1 MKYVK
6 FFLII
11 IIICLTSTG
20 CIKEDIEKKQI
31 TRNAKEYF
39 SSKYNINKSKIK
51 IESNN
56 FYGPNEKCWMSCGEN
71 EAKIIYN
78 EKTYKIRYD
87 ESRENFGDD
96 YQFEKISN
104 DFNKYL
110 SEKFPYA
117 KTIKIDMLEYDV
129 LATPTKYIGN
139 IENYI
144 KNTIIKTSVDNSSY
158 TLVKIWIEATDSNQA
173 KELHRRYR
181 KELITELE
189 NLGISYNI
197 SFSNKEG
204 SNEYSS
210 FYYYTVSDGGRR
222 PAFMYWDRVDN
233 TGENYLTTKSC
244 DEKSIDFKDD
254 EIICR

>member
-6 FFLII
+6 FLII
-11 IIICLTSTG
+11 IVLTCILTTG
-20 CIKEDIEKKQI
+20 CIREDIEKNQI
-31 TRNAKEYF
+31 TKNAKEYF

-51 IESNN
+51 MGHNG
-56 FYGPNEKCWMSCGEN
+56 FYGPSERCWMSCGEN
-71 EAKIIYN
+71 EAEIIYN

-87 ESRENFGDD
+87 ESRKTFGDN
-96 YQFEKISN
+96 YQYEKIKN
-104 DFNKYL
+104 DFDKYL
-110 SEKFPYA
+110 LEKFPYA
-117 KTIKIDMLEYDV
+117 KIIEINMLASDV
-129 LATPTKYIGN
+129 LATPTKYTGD

-144 KNTIIKTSVDNSSY
+144 KNTIIKTSAGNGSY
-158 TLVKIWIEATDSNQA
+158 TSIKIWIEATDANKA
-173 KELHRRYR
+173 KELHTKYR

-189 NLGISYNI
+189 NLGISYSI

-210 FYYYTVSDGGRR
+210 FYYYTVSDGGRK

-244 DEKSIDFKDD
+244 NEKSIVFNGD
-254 EIICR
+254 EIICK